1 MEPKIR
7 EENYYIVHGWMIREL
22 HLKGIDL
29 SVYAIIYGFSQD
41 GETVFSGSIQYL
53 CDFCGGCS
61 RPTVINALKR
71 LTEAGLLNKETQT
84 VNGVTFNRYSAV
96 LPPVKKIDGV
106 GKEILQHPVKNFD
119 GGSKNFLP
127 NKEVNKEEQDKEVYK
142 EEYTGD
148 KEIDAAIDEWLQY
161 KKERREAYKP
171 TGLKAFLT
179 TIRKA
184 IDQNGKQSVIEAI
197 HTSMANGWK
206 GLFFKPATGSPG
218 TGARSATCTETDT
231 DRVRRELNEWLE
243 GMQNGTV

>member
-7 EENYYIVHGWMIREL
+7 DENYYIIHGWMIREL

-41 GETVFSGSIQYL
+41 GETVFSGSVQYL

-71 LTEAGLLNKETQT
+71 MTEAGLLRKDTQT
-84 VNGVTFNRYSAV
+84 VNGVTFNRYSAI
-96 LPPVKKIDGV
+96 LP
-106 GKEILQHPVKNFD
+106 PVKNFD
-119 GGSKNFLP
+119 GGGKEFLQPPVKKFDGGGKKFLP
-127 NKEVNKEEQDKEVYK
+127 NKEEDKEDENKEEYK
-142 EEYTGD
+142 EYIGD

-161 KKERREAYKP
+161 KRERREAYKP

-184 IDQNGKQSVIEAI
+184 VDQNGKKSVIEAI

-218 TGARSATCTETDT
+218 TGARSGTGPETDN
-231 DRVRRELNEWLE
+231 DRVRRELSEWLE
-243 GMQNGTV
+243 GMQHGTG